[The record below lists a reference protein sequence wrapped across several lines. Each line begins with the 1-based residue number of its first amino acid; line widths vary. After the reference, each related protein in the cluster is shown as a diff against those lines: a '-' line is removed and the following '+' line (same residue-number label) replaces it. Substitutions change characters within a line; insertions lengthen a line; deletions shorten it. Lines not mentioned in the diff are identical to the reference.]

1 MSRSCDVRWD
11 WGLVWVLVWLH
22 MQNRVA
28 FLEVLLHC
36 LSVNCEDKVALCVSI
51 LFHRLINL
59 TSKVIKK
66 KKITPGML
74 CVHYTKIVD
83 GWHWMSCQRQQDTHC
98 ISFSINAKRLTSL
111 LGKKLKGGRE
121 EGMMLW
127 QPHPWAVNLSNPI
140 RGARSVFGLKTE
152 SVGGTLP
159 LSQWILHPGAFL
171 AVYRTLP
178 RG

>member
-36 LSVNCEDKVALCVSI
+36 LPVNCEDKVALCVSI

-66 KKITPGML
+66 KKKSHQGCYVSITQKLLM
-74 CVHYTKIVD
+74 VD
-83 GWHWMSCQRQQDTHC
+83 
-98 ISFSINAKRLTSL
+98 I
-111 LGKKLKGGRE
+111 E
-121 EGMMLW
+121 
-127 QPHPWAVNLSNPI
+127 
-140 RGARSVFGLKTE
+140 
-152 SVGGTLP
+152 
-159 LSQWILHPGAFL
+159 
-171 AVYRTLP
+171 
-178 RG
+178 